1 MTRIPSPPVA
11 IPSSPVVLHRETLSN
26 GLRVVLSPDQSA
38 PVVAIGVHYDVGFR
52 SEPQGRTGFAH
63 LFEHLMFQGSE
74 SLEKLAHFRHVQSSG
89 GTFNGSTH
97 PDYTNYFE
105 AVPSAALERALFI
118 EADRMRAPR
127 ITAENLR
134 NQVDVV
140 KEEIRLNVLNR
151 PYGGFPWI
159 TLPPVL
165 YDTFPNAH
173 NGYGDFSEL
182 EAATVDD
189 CAAFFDVYYAPGNA
203 VLTVSGDFQVDDAIE
218 LVHRHF
224 DDVPARPVP
233 ARPSFAEPP
242 PDRERRHRHLDSLA
256 PLPALAIGYRLPDPT
271 AGFEGYF
278 AYEVLCAVLSDGDSS
293 RLEQRLVHTDALVTD
308 IGAHCGLFGAPL
320 DARDPDTLTVTA
332 MHPLSVDVNRVLE
345 VIDEEIARLAADGP
359 DPDELARITARWA
372 ATLFR
377 ENDRLVSRTMSIGAF
392 ELLHGRAEL
401 VAELPAM
408 VAAVGAEHVANA
420 AAALRPD
427 SRAVLIVEPGTAGQ
441 EP

>member
-1 MTRIPSPPVA
+1 MSRIPSPTVE
-11 IPSSPVVLHRETLSN
+11 LHRETLSN

-38 PVVAIGVHYDVGFR
+38 PVVAVGVHYDVGFR
-52 SEPQGRTGFAH
+52 SEPEGRTGFAH

-74 SLEKLAHFRHVQSSG
+74 SLEKLAHFRYVQSSG
-89 GTFNGSTH
+89 GSFNGSTH

-105 AVPSAALERALFI
+105 VLPSAALERALFL

-140 KEEIRLNVLNR
+140 KEEIRLNVLTR

-189 CAAFFDVYYAPGNA
+189 CAAFFDAYYAPGNA
-203 VLTVSGDFQVDDAIE
+203 VITICGDFQVDAAIE

-224 DDVPARPVP
+224 DDVPGRPVP
-233 ARPSFAEPP
+233 VRPSFAEPP
-242 PDRERRHRHLDSLA
+242 PDRERRHDQPDPLA

-271 AGFEGYF
+271 AGFDGYL
-278 AYEVLCAVLSDGDSS
+278 AYEMLAAVLSDGDSS
-293 RLEQRLVHTDALVTD
+293 RLEQRLVHTDALATD
-308 IGAHCGLFGAPL
+308 IGARCGLFGAPL
-320 DARDPDTLTVTA
+320 DARDPDTFTITA
-332 MHPLSVDVNRVLE
+332 VHPSTVDVNRVIE
-345 VIDEEIARLAADGP
+345 ATDEEIARLAADGP
-359 DPDELARITARWA
+359 DSDELARITARWA

-377 ENDRLVSRTMSIGAF
+377 EHDRLVSRTMAIGAF

-401 VAELPAM
+401 VTELPVM
-408 VAAVGAEHVANA
+408 VAAMGAEQIANA

-427 SRAVLIVEPGTAGQ
+427 SRAVLIVQPAPSAAGQ
-441 EP
+441 EA